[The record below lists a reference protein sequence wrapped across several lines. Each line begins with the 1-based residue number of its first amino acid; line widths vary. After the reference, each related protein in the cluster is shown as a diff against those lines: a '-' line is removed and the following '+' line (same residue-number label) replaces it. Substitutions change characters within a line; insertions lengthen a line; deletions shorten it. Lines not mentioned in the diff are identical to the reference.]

1 MAPKIKPSVFIGSS
15 SESLRP
21 ASTLQDA
28 LDYDTESVVW
38 HQDGFPPSKYPL
50 EALEKHLE
58 RVDFAV
64 FLFTPDDVTL
74 SRGEKRNTVR
84 DNVLFELGLFIGRL
98 TRSRT
103 FIVKPRGVQLDL
115 PSDLYGIT
123 PIEYEPARTDDN
135 ILASLGPAARK
146 ILELIRSLGP
156 RVTSSEVGRL
166 ESSGGEAREAADAE
180 VSNSDPVTLDEQS
193 ERSDYG
199 FAYWVATAQ
208 KDPVRQR
215 QVDTAF
221 RESTLNDLAES
232 LAEWEASTT
241 YIRMLNGEPGTLQ
254 SIRDQVAKFPNSSQL
269 HRILGDALSHHGDIE
284 GASKSYSTALD
295 HAGSIR
301 DASPLVT
308 RLLDAVSQS
317 GAALNRSALRSQLL
331 ALSRD
336 DTNAEKSFSSAM
348 RSLAASASLLQISQA
363 IDEVRIKQV
372 PDDSGLKFN
381 LGLAFDQR
389 DADLSMVHYES
400 IPTNE
405 RSATAW
411 NNLGVAYSNLQMPG
425 LAVSAY
431 EMASE
436 KGETIADGN
445 LANKLIQEG
454 FFEKARE
461 QAEKAIATPNHHNNV
476 VTALSSIEE
485 AQIEEEKKRSAAR
498 ASAENKQRFIRQVG
512 YAALQPGDANIVG
525 TWQTPEGIL
534 EIGAQADGSLIATG
548 EFSHERSAN
557 ALGLGPLFQP
567 RTTTRDKTIVSA
579 RLERFGD
586 AFEGTMTR
594 KPREPS
600 QLGLLGSYERQ
611 DPIAIYPVG
620 TEALQV
626 CVKNYEREQ
635 VEWRRVRT
643 VSLPAPV

>member
-28 LDYDTESVVW
+28 LDYDTESIVW

-50 EALEKHLE
+50 EALEKHLD

-74 SRGEKRNTVR
+74 SRGEERNTVR

-135 ILASLGPAARK
+135 ILASLGPVARK
-146 ILELIRSLGP
+146 ILELIRSVGP
-156 RVTSSEVGRL
+156 RVTGSEVGRL
-166 ESSGGEAREAADAE
+166 ESTGGEAGEGAGE
-180 VSNSDPVTLDEQS
+180 ELSNSDSVTLNEQS
-193 ERSDYG
+193 ERSEYG
-199 FAYWVATAQ
+199 FAYWLATGQ
-208 KDPVRQR
+208 KNPLRQR
-215 QVDTAF
+215 EVDRAF
-221 RESTLNDLAES
+221 RDSKLNDLGES
-232 LAEWEASTT
+232 LAEWEASTA
-241 YIRMLNGEPGTLQ
+241 YIRMARGEPATLQ
-254 SIRDQVAKFPNSSQL
+254 SIRDQVAKFPNSARL
-269 HRILGDALSHHGDIE
+269 HRTLGDALSHHGDAE
-284 GASKSYSTALD
+284 GALRSYSAALD
-295 HAGSIR
+295 LAATIR
-301 DASPLVT
+301 EAAPLVT
-308 RLLDAVSQS
+308 RLLEAVSKS
-317 GAALNRSALRSQLL
+317 GAAMNRSALRSQLL
-331 ALSRD
+331 TLSSD
-336 DTNAEKSFSSAM
+336 DTNAEKSFGSAM
-348 RSLAASASLLQISQA
+348 RSLAESAGLSQISQA

-381 LGLAFDQR
+381 VGLALEQG
-389 DADLSMVHYES
+389 DADLSMLHYES

-405 RSATAW
+405 RNATAW

-431 EMASE
+431 EMASK

-461 QAEKAIATPNHHNNV
+461 LAENAIATPNHHNNV
-476 VTALSSIEE
+476 VIALSSIDE
-485 AQIEEEKKRSAAR
+485 AKIDEEKKRSAAQV
-498 ASAENKQRFIRQVG
+498 SAENKQRFIWGIG
-512 YAALQPGDANIVG
+512 YAALKPGAANIVG

-534 EIGAQADGSLIATG
+534 EISPQADGSLIATG
-548 EFSHERSAN
+548 EYSHERGAN
-557 ALGLGPLFQP
+557 ALGLGSLFQP
-567 RTTTRDKTIVSA
+567 RTTMIEKTIVSA

-600 QLGLLGSYERQ
+600 QLGLLGSHERQ
-611 DPIAIYPVG
+611 DQIALYPIG
-620 TEALQV
+620 TDALQV
-626 CVKNYEREQ
+626 CIRSYEREQ
-635 VEWRRVRT
+635 VEWRRVHT
-643 VSLPAPV
+643 TALPVSD